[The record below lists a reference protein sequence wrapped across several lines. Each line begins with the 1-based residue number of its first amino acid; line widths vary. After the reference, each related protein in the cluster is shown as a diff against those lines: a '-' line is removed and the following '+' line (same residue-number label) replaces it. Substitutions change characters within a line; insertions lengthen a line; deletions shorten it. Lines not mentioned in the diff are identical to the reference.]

1 MDRLQQLAN
10 MIDHSLL
17 HPTLADSDLL
27 AGCELAKAYQT
38 ASVCIKPYAV
48 SMAKEAL
55 EGSDLLTGTVI
66 GFPHGNSPT
75 TIKVAEA
82 ICVCKDGADEV
93 DMVIN
98 IGKALGKDWG
108 YVQDDIAEVLA
119 VVNEFDAVLK
129 VIFENDFLPDDQTK
143 IRLCEIC
150 TALGV
155 HFVKTS
161 TGYGMNKGE
170 DGRYGYL
177 GATLSDLQLMR
188 RHSGPDLQIKAA
200 GGVRTLDDLLK
211 VEAAGATRIGATAT
225 ASILM
230 EAQKRFGGTLPAF
243 EQHENLPGY

>member
-1 MDRLQQLAN
+1 MDRLQQLAK

-17 HPTLADSDLL
+17 HPTMTDAQLLEGCKLASTF
-27 AGCELAKAYQT
+27 QT

-48 SMAKEAL
+48 SLAKEAL
-55 EGSDLLTGTVI
+55 ESTGVLTGTVI

-82 ICVCKDGADEV
+82 ECVCKDGADEV

-98 IGKALGKDWG
+98 IGKALGNDWG

-119 VVNEFDAVLK
+119 VVNEYGAVLK
-129 VIFENDFLPDDQTK
+129 VIFENDFLPEDQHK

-150 TALGV
+150 TELGV

-177 GATLSDLQLMR
+177 GATISDLQLMR
-188 RHSGPDLQIKAA
+188 THSGPEVQIKAA
-200 GGVRTLDDLLK
+200 GGVRTLDNLLK
-211 VEAAGATRIGATAT
+211 VESVGVTRIGATAT
-225 ASILM
+225 VAMLT

-243 EQHENLPGY
+243 EQAGATPGY